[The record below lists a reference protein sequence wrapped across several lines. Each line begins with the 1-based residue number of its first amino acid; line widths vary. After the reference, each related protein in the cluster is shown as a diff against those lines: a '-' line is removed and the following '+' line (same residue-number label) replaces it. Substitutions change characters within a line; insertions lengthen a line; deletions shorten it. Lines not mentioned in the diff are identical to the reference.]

1 MSGNGGDG
9 KYVGRSVKRT
19 EDPRL
24 IQGLGHYVDD
34 IKLAD
39 TLQVAFLRSPHAH
52 ARITSVDV
60 EAARNAPGVVAVFT
74 GEDVRGKV
82 GFVPCGA
89 SLEGLKVPQYP
100 VLAQKKVLFVGQPVA
115 AVVAT
120 DMYAARDAVDL
131 INIDFDPLDVVV
143 DARGCGSSD

>member
-9 KYVGRSVKRT
+9 KYVGRSIKRT

-34 IKLAD
+34 IKLAG

-60 EAARNAPGVVAVFT
+60 EEARQCARCS
-74 GEDVRGKV
+74 RGLH
-82 GFVPCGA
+82 G
-89 SLEGLKVPQYP
+89 
-100 VLAQKKVLFVGQPVA
+100 
-115 AVVAT
+115 
-120 DMYAARDAVDL
+120 
-131 INIDFDPLDVVV
+131 
-143 DARGCGSSD
+143 